1 MSMHPCPPAHLKQW
15 CIFHPGTAFA
25 LALVPEGPSP
35 AKHPLQTHLS
45 CAGRTVVE
53 TARAHYGDVVG
64 FMCKDR
70 LWAKMAAGDGMRT
83 LLAARVMLRRRARER
98 CLTHRDRIC
107 SAARPLC

>member
-1 MSMHPCPPAHLKQW
+1 MEEQASDVHASMSASHLKQW

-35 AKHPLQTHLS
+35 AKHSLQTHLS

-70 LWAKMAAGDGMRT
+70 LWATWQLGTGF
-83 LLAARVMLRRRARER
+83 ARFW
-98 CLTHRDRIC
+98 
-107 SAARPLC
+107 LCG